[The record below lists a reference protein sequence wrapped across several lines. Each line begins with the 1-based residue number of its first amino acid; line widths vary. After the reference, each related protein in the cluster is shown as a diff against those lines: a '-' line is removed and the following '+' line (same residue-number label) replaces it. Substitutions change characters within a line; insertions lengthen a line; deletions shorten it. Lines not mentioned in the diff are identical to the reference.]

1 LPSLIHSRLRAG
13 VLRIAAPTC
22 VGVFASTGVALA
34 SCPARSLSTPFTQW
48 GDNNSYFL
56 VPGGSFEGTPD
67 QVGWT
72 LSGASLTPGNEPFY
86 VDGSGD
92 SQSLTISAGG
102 SATSPFFCVDNT
114 MSDLRFFAQEAT
126 AGSDLQVQALVQTD
140 SGVQTVPV
148 EDLADGSMPSWA
160 PTQPT
165 GNSSGLPDGDTVQ
178 VALEFSAPQ
187 SAGSWQID
195 TCTSTRIGPADR
207 GQAGWR
213 DES

>member
-1 LPSLIHSRLRAG
+1 LSSLIDSRLRAG
-13 VLRIAAPTC
+13 VLRIAALTC

-34 SCPARSLSTPFTQW
+34 SCPAQSLSTPFTQW

-56 VPGGSFEGTPD
+56 IPGGSLEGTPD

-86 VDGSGD
+86 VNSSSD

-102 SATSPFFCVDNT
+102 SATSPYFCVDDT

-126 AGSDLQVQALVQTD
+126 AGSDLQVSALIQTD
-140 SGVQTVPV
+140 NGVQTVPV

-160 PTQPT
+160 PTQPV
-165 GNSSGLPDGDTVQ
+165 GDGSGLPDGDTLQ
-178 VALEFSAPQ
+178 VALEFSVPQ

-195 TCTSTRIGPADR
+195 DVYVDPYRSG
-207 GQAGWR
+207 
-213 DES
+213 